1 MSKRILKHGARPLE
15 TVWALALEGTTMG
28 YTATRQLLL
37 APSEATTANEE
48 WTSVHGLS
56 NYGNA
61 DLKAFSKLD

>member
-37 APSEATTANEE
+37 ASPEATTANGE
-48 WTSVHGLS
+48 WTSAHGLS
-56 NYGNA
+56 NYGNV
-61 DLKAFSKLD
+61 DLQAFSKLD